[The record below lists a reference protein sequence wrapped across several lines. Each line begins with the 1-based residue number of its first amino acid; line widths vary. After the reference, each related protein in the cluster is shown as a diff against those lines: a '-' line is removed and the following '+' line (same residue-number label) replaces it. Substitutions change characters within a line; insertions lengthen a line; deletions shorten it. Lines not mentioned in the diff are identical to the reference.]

1 MFSIVIPTLQ
11 KDNQVLNLLID
22 ELTECK
28 YVGEIIVID
37 NSRKGFAASDK
48 VRVIIPEENLYVNPA
63 WNLGVSE
70 SRYELV
76 GILND
81 DIIFPKNSFEQIH
94 DFLLKN
100 QFGFLGLD
108 SIKRCEKSEILDYP
122 EDGEVKFSPID
133 VRDNCW
139 GSAIFG
145 RKENF
150 CHIPDDIK
158 IWCGDDF
165 LFKKN
170 LSLQNYKMHGVNIK
184 HLHSN
189 TSSMKEFDEIKQND
203 VRLYQ
208 EIDPELFRQYTNQK
222 NKFDLFVS
230 LGAACSC
237 TQTLRDN
244 RLQYFSYPFDWL
256 YGSNFLGRVNILL
269 EDFQFWL
276 NKEDLEYA
284 GKREFPLPCNI
295 YKNLK
300 TGIVFNHDFPLNISL
315 DESFYEVKEKY
326 SRRIA
331 RLLNQI
337 NTSKS
342 VLFVYIE
349 RPDVREEVLQ
359 KDLIKAYELLQNKY
373 PNTDINILY
382 LFSTREV
389 DFPNR
394 KVVKVSDNI
403 FRVSFD
409 YCANLDGHAY
419 VADNELLKNL
429 FKTYKISGK
438 HLSLKQKLGKI
449 FKRK

>member
-1 MFSIVIPTLQ
+1 MFSFVIPTLQ
-11 KDNQVLNLLID
+11 RDNKVLNLLIE
-22 ELTECK
+22 ELAVSK
-28 YVGEIIVID
+28 YTGEIIVID
-37 NSRKGFAASDK
+37 NSRKGFPASDK

-63 WNLGVSE
+63 WNLGVRE
-70 SRYELV
+70 SRYEFV

-100 QFGFLGLD
+100 QFGLLGLD
-108 SIKRCEKSEILDYP
+108 SIKRCGKSEVLNYP
-122 EDGEVKFSPID
+122 EDGEVKFSPVD

-145 RKENF
+145 RKEKF
-150 CHIPDDIK
+150 CHIPSDIK
-158 IWCGDDF
+158 IWCGDDY
-165 LFKKN
+165 LFKMN
-170 LSLQNYKMHGVNIK
+170 NGFGNYKMYNVDIK

-189 TSSMKEFDEIKQND
+189 TSSLREFDLIKLND
-203 VRLYQ
+203 VKLYQ
-208 EIDPELFRQYTNQK
+208 KIDAKLFEKIDLQK
-222 NKFDLFVS
+222 NFDLFVS

-237 TQTLRDN
+237 SQTLRDN

-300 TGIVFNHDFPLNISL
+300 TGIVFNHDFPLNVSL
-315 DESFYEVKEKY
+315 EESFFKVKEKY
-326 SRRIA
+326 NRRIA

-337 NTSKS
+337 KTSKS

-373 PNTDINILY
+373 KNTDINILY

-394 KVVKVSDNI
+394 KVFKVSDNI

-409 YCANLDGHAY
+409 YDAYLKGHAY
-419 VADNELLKNL
+419 AADNELLKNL
-429 FKTYKISGK
+429 FQTYKISGK
-438 HLSLKQKLGKI
+438 HLSLKQKLNRI
-449 FKRK
+449 FRRK